1 MVMQATMF
9 HVSAIV
15 LNPQPHTFLF
25 PLPVSTSRNFK
36 LSQTLHFPRNSIL
49 RSLSP
54 SLHPT
59 PQYDDS
65 EEHVIGDCI
74 VFEEGVFDDP
84 LFHSSDTLTVDK
96 PKPKPKP
103 GWRKKVEENVG
114 ENLVPGKW
122 REVQAEIN
130 ITKRDRRKIAREMEF
145 NSKVEKKR
153 RGLIPLRDMNLD
165 EYKAYKEA
173 KLAQMKFLDNASS
186 SPVKEEV
193 PQPEPELNRGEE
205 GHPEPELDRGEE
217 GHPEPELNG
226 GERVEPKNPRWLV
239 YGRGF
244 EDVTEFFN
252 SENYD
257 PDAKTLQGKRKL
269 FTKEEK
275 LLLNKRVPD
284 LETATSDKWL
294 PLHTFAACGE
304 CFLLDSLLK
313 HNVDINAVDKVGL
326 TVLHKAI
333 GKKQAITSYLL
344 RNSANPFVQDKEG
357 ATLMH
362 MLSNRF
368 YRDN

>member
-1 MVMQATMF
+1 MEATMF

-54 SLHPT
+54 SLLPT

-65 EEHVIGDCI
+65 EEHVIGDCV

-84 LFHSSDTLTVDK
+84 LLENSDTPTVDK
-96 PKPKPKP
+96 PKPKPRP

-153 RGLIPLRDMNLD
+153 RGMIPLRDMNLD
-165 EYKAYKEA
+165 DYKAYKEA
-173 KLAQMKFLDNASS
+173 KLAQMKLLDYSS
-186 SPVKEEV
+186 NSPVEEGV
-193 PQPEPELNRGEE
+193 PPPEAELNRDEEDPEPELNS
-205 GHPEPELDRGEE
+205 
-217 GHPEPELNG
+217 
-226 GERVEPKNPRWLV
+226 GERVEPKNPRWAV
-239 YGRGF
+239 YGKGL
-244 EDVTEFFN
+244 EDVTEFLN

-257 PDAKTLQGKRKL
+257 PAAKTLQG
-269 FTKEEK
+269 T
-275 LLLNKRVPD
+275 
-284 LETATSDKWL
+284 
-294 PLHTFAACGE
+294 
-304 CFLLDSLLK
+304 
-313 HNVDINAVDKVGL
+313 
-326 TVLHKAI
+326 
-333 GKKQAITSYLL
+333 
-344 RNSANPFVQDKEG
+344 
-357 ATLMH
+357 
-362 MLSNRF
+362 
-368 YRDN
+368 

>member
-1 MVMQATMF
+1 MVMEATMF

-84 LFHSSDTLTVDK
+84 LLHSSDTLTVDMPK

-103 GWRKKVEENVG
+103 GWRKKEEENVG

-130 ITKRDRRKIAREMEF
+130 ITKRDRRRIAREMEF

-165 EYKAYKEA
+165 DYKAYKEA

-186 SPVKEEV
+186 SQVKEEV

-205 GHPEPELDRGEE
+205 DHPEPEF
-217 GHPEPELNG
+217 NG

-239 YGRGF
+239 YGRGL

-257 PDAKTLQGKRKL
+257 PDAKTLQG
-269 FTKEEK
+269 
-275 LLLNKRVPD
+275 
-284 LETATSDKWL
+284 
-294 PLHTFAACGE
+294 
-304 CFLLDSLLK
+304 
-313 HNVDINAVDKVGL
+313 I
-326 TVLHKAI
+326 
-333 GKKQAITSYLL
+333 
-344 RNSANPFVQDKEG
+344 
-357 ATLMH
+357 
-362 MLSNRF
+362 
-368 YRDN
+368 

>member
-1 MVMQATMF
+1 MF

-15 LNPQPHTFLF
+15 LNPQSHTFLF
-25 PLPVSTSRNFK
+25 PSRNFK

-84 LFHSSDTLTVDK
+84 LFHSYDTLTVDK

-130 ITKRDRRKIAREMEF
+130 ITKRDRRKIAWEMEF

-165 EYKAYKEA
+165 DYKAYKEA
-173 KLAQMKFLDNASS
+173 KLAQMKFLDNPSS

-193 PQPEPELNRGEE
+193 PQPEPELN
-205 GHPEPELDRGEE
+205 RGEE

-257 PDAKTLQGKRKL
+257 PDAKTLQGTLISCFSFLRFAL
-269 FTKEEK
+269 WPTFS
-275 LLLNKRVPD
+275 LVFVCSCF
-284 LETATSDKWL
+284 ATCVGYAYS
-294 PLHTFAACGE
+294 
-304 CFLLDSLLK
+304 SLGYEPISE
-313 HNVDINAVDKVGL
+313 N
-326 TVLHKAI
+326 
-333 GKKQAITSYLL
+333 
-344 RNSANPFVQDKEG
+344 
-357 ATLMH
+357 
-362 MLSNRF
+362 
-368 YRDN
+368 